1 MEASLVKGINI
12 LPAKHLLQ
20 AVNHLANKE
29 IISPLSSNIDNYF
42 SKNID
47 YDIDLNEVKGQ
58 ENVKRALEIAAAGAH
73 NLIMIGPPGSGK
85 TMLAQRLPT
94 ILPTMT
100 IEESLQVTKVYSIAG
115 LLPDSTP
122 LVTNR
127 PFRAP
132 HHTISS
138 ISLVGGGRIP
148 KPGEISL
155 AHLGVL
161 FLDELPEFQK
171 NALEVL
177 RQPLEEKKVTISRV
191 SATLSYP
198 ANFMLIAS
206 MNPCPCGYYGDENRE
221 CSCTDRQIHN
231 YLNKV
236 SGPLLDRIDIHT
248 EVKATKYDHLKGNK
262 KGKLCRNSEK
272 GESSPKLEEDI
283 RQRILFNSHQS

>member
-1 MEASLVKGINI
+1 MYKRQAYDLPIAIGILSASGQIHSDHLEDTAFLGELSLNGDIRPIDGVLSMSIELKKKGIKNLILPEENALEASLVKGINI

-122 LVTNR
+122 LVTNL
-127 PFRAP
+127 
-132 HHTISS
+132 
-138 ISLVGGGRIP
+138 SL
-148 KPGEISL
+148 
-155 AHLGVL
+155 
-161 FLDELPEFQK
+161 
-171 NALEVL
+171 
-177 RQPLEEKKVTISRV
+177 
-191 SATLSYP
+191 
-198 ANFMLIAS
+198 
-206 MNPCPCGYYGDENRE
+206 
-221 CSCTDRQIHN
+221 IH
-231 YLNKV
+231 
-236 SGPLLDRIDIHT
+236 I
-248 EVKATKYDHLKGNK
+248 
-262 KGKLCRNSEK
+262 
-272 GESSPKLEEDI
+272 
-283 RQRILFNSHQS
+283 